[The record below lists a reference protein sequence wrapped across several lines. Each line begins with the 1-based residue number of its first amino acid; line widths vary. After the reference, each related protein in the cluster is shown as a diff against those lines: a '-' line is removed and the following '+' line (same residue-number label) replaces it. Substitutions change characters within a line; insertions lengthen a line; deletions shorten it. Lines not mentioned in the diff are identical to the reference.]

1 MVRRPL
7 MKAPSFISSA
17 ALWVALWQ
25 PMCGL
30 AHAQDAA
37 APGPRLAVPVAEKA
51 VPEKPVSE
59 KPVVPKLVVEK
70 PVVEKPATPS
80 PTPGVVPVPFPAQ
93 RYGALLEKSPFAIAS
108 APPEQAAPAENFATN
123 WVLAGISKQKGK
135 DGTEHYTLFVRSR
148 DLSTRLVIFGD
159 RPTDDGVSLVSV
171 DENPVA
177 AKSTAILRKG
187 SETGRVEFDQAAV
200 AASVAPPQQMQPGK
214 PGQPQGVPAVRNSA
228 KSAPI
233 PRPGMQGTVP
243 RPGASAV
250 PPQAVPPPAG
260 GATNAPDSRRR
271 VRPIQE
277 PP

>member
-1 MVRRPL
+1 

-37 APGPRLAVPVAEKA
+37 APGPRLAVPVAEKPA
-51 VPEKPVSE
+51 LENPVPEKPG
-59 KPVVPKLVVEK
+59 VPK
-70 PVVEKPATPS
+70 PVVEKPATSS

-135 DGTEHYTLFVRSR
+135 DGAEHYTLFVRSR

-200 AASVAPPQQMQPGK
+200 AASGAAPQQMQPGK

-228 KSAPI
+228 KSVPI

-250 PPQAVPPPAG
+250 PPQAVPPPGG
-260 GATNAPDSRRR
+260 GAPNAADPRRR

>member
-1 MVRRPL
+1 

-30 AHAQDAA
+30 ALAQDAA
-37 APGPRLAVPVAEKA
+37 APGPLLAVPAA
-51 VPEKPVSE
+51 EKPVEEKPVLE
-59 KPVVPKLVVEK
+59 KPVVPKPAVEK
-70 PVVEKPATPS
+70 LAVEKPATPQ
-80 PTPGVVPVPFPAQ
+80 PATGVVPVPFPAQ

-108 APPEQAAPAENFATN
+108 APPEQAAPTENFATN

-135 DGTEHYTLFVRSR
+135 DGAEHYTLFVRSR
-148 DLSTRLVIFGD
+148 DLATRLVIFGD

-171 DENPVA
+171 DENAVA

-200 AASVAPPQQMQPGK
+200 AASVSAPQQMQPGK
-214 PGQPQGVPAVRNSA
+214 PGQPQGVPAIRTSA
-228 KSAPI
+228 KSVPI

-260 GATNAPDSRRR
+260 GAPNAPDSRRR

>member
-1 MVRRPL
+1 
-7 MKAPSFISSA
+7 MKALFFMSSA

-37 APGPRLAVPVAEKA
+37 APGPLLAVPSAEKPVEEKP
-51 VPEKPVSE
+51 VPEKPVVS
-59 KPVVPKLVVEK
+59 KPA
-70 PVVEKPATPS
+70 VEKPATPQ
-80 PTPGVVPVPFPAQ
+80 PAAGVVPVSFPAQ

-108 APPEQAAPAENFATN
+108 APPEQAAPTENFATN

-135 DGTEHYTLFVRSR
+135 DGAEHYTLFVRSR
-148 DLSTRLVIFGD
+148 DLATRLVIFGD

-171 DENPVA
+171 DENAVA

-200 AASVAPPQQMQPGK
+200 AASVAAPQQMQPGK
-214 PGQPQGVPAVRNSA
+214 PGQPQGVPAIRTSA

-260 GATNAPDSRRR
+260 GVPNAPDSRRR